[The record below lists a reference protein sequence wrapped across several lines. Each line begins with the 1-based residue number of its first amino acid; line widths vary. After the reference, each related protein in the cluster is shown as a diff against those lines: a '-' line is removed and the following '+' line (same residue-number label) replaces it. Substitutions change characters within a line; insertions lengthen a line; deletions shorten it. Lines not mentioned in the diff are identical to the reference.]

1 MALFEEA
8 EDGFLM
14 ISTVDASLD
23 SLLQHH
29 GGAGWPK
36 MVRKQLDLLLI

>member
-1 MALFEEA
+1 MALLEEA

-14 ISTVDASLD
+14 MSTVDAGLD

-29 GGAGWPK
+29 GGSGRPE
-36 MVRKQLDLLLI
+36 MVREPLDLLLI

>member
-1 MALFEEA
+1 MALFQEA

-14 ISTVDASLD
+14 VRTVDASLD

-36 MVRKQLDLLLI
+36 VVREQLDLLLI

>member
-36 MVRKQLDLLLI
+36 MVGEQLDLLLI